1 MQNRRQTRK
10 EKITDSPKGRKV
22 REKFA
27 EEKKLPPIVAKTEK
41 QKQYLGMLNT
51 LDAIGSIYYNTVRY
65 QYCD

>member
-27 EEKKLPPIVAKTEK
+27 EEKKATANCSE
-41 QKQYLGMLNT
+41 
-51 LDAIGSIYYNTVRY
+51 DR
-65 QYCD
+65 